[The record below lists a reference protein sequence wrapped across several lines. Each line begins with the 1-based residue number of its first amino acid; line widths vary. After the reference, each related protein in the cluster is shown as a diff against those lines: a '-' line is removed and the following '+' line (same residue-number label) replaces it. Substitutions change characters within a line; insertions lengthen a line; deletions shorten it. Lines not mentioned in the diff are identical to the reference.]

1 LAGKAT
7 REAARDAYSAG
18 HYSGRARGLGGE
30 QPARWGRG
38 RTWRAPP
45 LKDGR
50 QRRWA
55 PEQAGCMLYRSFWG
69 SWWVEART
77 ACPKGLP
84 VPWRREPCRTPR
96 AWAWA
101 RVCAQVSEIPCQ
113 RCAQACGPTCRHV
126 SPRRCP
132 GNPSTT
138 VRQPLVLTR
147 ISEPL
152 PGITTPPTPKFP
164 PLCAA
169 AAYIPRVTPQRGI

>member
-1 LAGKAT
+1 MAGKAT

-77 ACPKGLP
+77 ACLKCLP

-152 PGITTPPTPKFP
+152 PGTTTPPHP
-164 PLCAA
+164 
-169 AAYIPRVTPQRGI
+169 